1 MLTGITLTKF
11 IKNSDSIFSP
21 GFYFFFSHYAFLRSA
36 SCSVSGW
43 STEGLL
49 KTALRTPIYSSHQE
63 KKEVLSNIHALQE
76 LLLTTLKLC
85 FWCLITCASWW
96 NNVKFFWVAPTYTLV
111 PHMKQKYSNVTRA
124 AGFLLCGWHLNGF
137 RCRRYFFIFIFI
149 VAAGGKTLLSPWC
162 EVREVGCFHR
172 PRRAKKEGTR
182 GRHDEEASA

>member
-1 MLTGITLTKF
+1 M
-11 IKNSDSIFSP
+11 
-21 GFYFFFSHYAFLRSA
+21 
-36 SCSVSGW
+36 SGW

-111 PHMKQKYSNVTRA
+111 PHMIWKYSNATRA
-124 AGFLLCGWHLNGF
+124 AGFLLRGWHLNGF

-149 VAAGGKTLLSPWC
+149 VAADGKTLLSPM
-162 EVREVGCFHR
+162 VRGKRSRMFPSPAPREEGRDEGPFLLRQRQRSVF
-172 PRRAKKEGTR
+172 PRRLRTGTSKQVVLNITR
-182 GRHDEEASA
+182 AIRNLTLAWSVA